1 MSSVNN
7 YSSREQMAFDIW
19 LCGTNEGHKTKQFV
33 GTVIWNK
40 FGWNINVVATATS
53 FMHSL

>member
-19 LCGTNEGHKTKQFV
+19 LCGTNEGHKTKEFV
-33 GTVIWNK
+33 GTMI
-40 FGWNINVVATATS
+40 
-53 FMHSL
+53 